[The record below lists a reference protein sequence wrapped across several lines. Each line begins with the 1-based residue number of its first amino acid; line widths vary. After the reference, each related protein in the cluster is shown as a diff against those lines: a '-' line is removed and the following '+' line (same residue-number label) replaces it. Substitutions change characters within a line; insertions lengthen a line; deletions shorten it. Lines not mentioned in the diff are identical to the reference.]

1 MPTTLTA
8 LLILLFAIVPGMF
21 GEMVYRIIAGT
32 DWRETQWSK
41 VARIIGIS
49 IAGLVLYIVLASLTG
64 LPTPQYLFP
73 VARQPPLRQHER
85 PGKQPVD
92 RSILRKPAPFSGRAA
107 FAQRA

>member
-49 IAGLVLYIVLASLTG
+49 IAGLVLHPGQPDWITHTAV
-64 LPTPQYLFP
+64 PFP
-73 VARQPPLRQHER
+73 GELQ
-85 PGKQPVD
+85 
-92 RSILRKPAPFSGRAA
+92 
-107 FAQRA
+107 